1 MTVSRPIMMTNK
13 RVVKKPM
20 VADALSAE
28 NNTNDEVEKVY
39 LQLVLSISASW
50 AKEPAPPVRPSIFS
64 TGKLL

>member
-39 LQLVLSISASW
+39 LQLVLSISAS
-50 AKEPAPPVRPSIFS
+50 
-64 TGKLL
+64 